1 MDIQVGSDG
10 CPVGVACPMDGFQ
23 TDCPFLWTEKCPH
36 WHPIETI
43 DDLMYQRKQMNYEK
57 FNDATCRLRQAEE
70 DFNKAIQDIWTG
82 FNEYEKEIKE
92 KTKQTRTEDL
102 QAQID
107 EAYNKGLE
115 DARNAVLQLYDNE
128 NWHEIFGSYYNF
140 NILKDH
146 SMAEIIEKLNQL
158 KAEKEKQAKEQD
170 FHIGDEIICVNEC
183 SMDYDK
189 TFIYLGRDEYHMKM
203 FNLDKMKAEF
213 TNNFVDYRKTGKHYD
228 AIPILVQEE

>member
-1 MDIQVGSDG
+1 MSDISAEWKELRPKIGNLISRMDSENCHIDAKLKELQ
-10 CPVGVACPMDGFQ
+10 
-23 TDCPFLWTEKCPH
+23 EK
-36 WHPIETI
+36 E
-43 DDLMYQRKQMNYEK
+43 E
-57 FNDATCRLRQAEE
+57 RQA
-70 DFNKAIQDIWTG
+70 
-82 FNEYEKEIKE
+82 
-92 KTKQTRTEDL
+92 DL
-102 QAQID
+102 QEQI
-107 EAYNKGLE
+107 EKAYNKGLE

-128 NWHEIFGSYYNF
+128 NWKEIFGSYYNF

-146 SMAEIIEKLNQL
+146 SMAEIIEKVNQL

-213 TNNFVDYRKTGKHYD
+213 TNNFVDYRKTSKHYD
-228 AIPILVQEE
+228 AIPFAEEIRRNKDE